1 MFAMERRTFTLS
13 MVKRLIQKIR
23 HHIKRLSGKPSVEP
37 SHTAAHPARPVAVK
51 TTGPARDR
59 LAQRAAAP
67 ARAPGR
73 EPRHAVASPPRRPP
87 AGKTAAER
95 HAVWSPSDYV
105 VPPAEGKKRFVDLSL
120 PGEILHAVADLEFQ
134 YCTHVQALAIPPS
147 LEGRDVAGKAQT
159 GTGKTAAFLIAIFT
173 HFLRNPR
180 KAPPRHGAPRALI
193 LAPTRELAIQIEKDA
208 LALGKYIPFNVMAVY
223 GGMDYG
229 KQQSELKAASP
240 DILVATP
247 GRLLDFRRGGVVEL
261 RHVEVLVIDEAD
273 RMLDMGFIP
282 DVRTI
287 VYSTPPREARQT
299 LLFSATLSEDI
310 LRLASRWMKE
320 PVMIEVEP
328 EKVTVDTIRQV
339 VYTVSSQKKFAL
351 FYNLLQRD
359 NPDRLL
365 MFCNRR
371 DETERVMDKMGRYGI
386 KAEMLSGAV
395 PQKKRLHVLE
405 AFRSGEIRV
414 LVATDVAGRGL
425 HVDGITHVI
434 NYDIPFDAEDYVHR
448 IGRTGRAGAT
458 GVAYT
463 FACENEAFTMPEIEK
478 YIGRSLEYENPEPA
492 LLELP
497 APLHP
502 APAQRRVSSHA
513 GPPRGS
519 RGHSPSR
526 GHFGGRRGAR

>member
-1 MFAMERRTFTLS
+1 
-13 MVKRLIQKIR
+13 
-23 HHIKRLSGKPSVEP
+23 
-37 SHTAAHPARPVAVK
+37 
-51 TTGPARDR
+51 
-59 LAQRAAAP
+59 
-67 ARAPGR
+67 
-73 EPRHAVASPPRRPP
+73 
-87 AGKTAAER
+87 
-95 HAVWSPSDYV
+95 
-105 VPPAEGKKRFVDLSL
+105 VPPAEGKKRFADLEL
-120 PGEILHAVADLEFQ
+120 PGEILHAVADLKFQ
-134 YCTHVQALAIPPS
+134 YCTAVQALAIPPA
-147 LEGRDVAGKAQT
+147 LAGRDVAGKAQT

-173 HFLRNPR
+173 HFLRHPR

-193 LAPTRELAIQIEKDA
+193 LAPTRELALQIEKDA
-208 LALGKYIPFNVMAVY
+208 NDLGKYMPFNILAVY

-229 KQQSELKAASP
+229 KQQAELKAASP

-247 GRLLDFRRGGVVEL
+247 GRLLDFRRGGVLEL

-287 VYSTPPREARQT
+287 VYSTPRKELRQT

-339 VYTVSSQKKFAL
+339 VYTVSSHSKFAL

-359 NPDRLL
+359 KPERVL

-371 DETERVMDKMGRYGI
+371 DETERVMGKMARYGI
-386 KAEMLSGAV
+386 QAEMLSGAV
-395 PQKKRLHVLE
+395 PQKKRLQVLE
-405 AFRSGEIRV
+405 AFRAGTIRV

-425 HVDGITHVI
+425 HVDGISHVI
-434 NYDIPFDAEDYVHR
+434 NYDIPFDAKDYVHR
-448 IGRTGRAGAT
+448 IGRTGRAGAE

-478 YIGRSLEYENPEPA
+478 YIGRALEYENPEPA
-492 LLELP
+492 LLQLP

-502 APAQRRVSSHA
+502 APVERHPSPQ
-513 GPPRGS
+513 GGRGRDF
-519 RGHSPSR
+519 RGRAPSR
-526 GHFGGRRGAR
+526 GRFGGGRGRR